1 VSILSSFTGPLRSL
15 LGVAEHEEDEAV
27 AHSPLHATIG
37 AEEKLDHLA
46 HALGNAAASADR
58 QVEVLDGLARS
69 LPTLTT
75 QVTALTE
82 QVTAMSEHALAL
94 NGKLDELVTLLAPI
108 AGAERELSRVGRLFR
123 RRRHRE
129 HEPAGEVET

>member
-15 LGVAEHEEDEAV
+15 LGVAEHEEGEAV
-27 AHSPLHATIG
+27 AHSPLHATIR

-58 QVEVLDGLARS
+58 QVEVLDHLARS
-69 LPTLTT
+69 LPVLTT
-75 QVTALTE
+75 EVTALTD

-94 NGKLDELVTLLAPI
+94 NTQLEELVRLLAPI
-108 AGAERELSRVGRLFR
+108 AGAERDVSRVARLFR

-129 HEPAGEVET
+129 DEPVGEVET